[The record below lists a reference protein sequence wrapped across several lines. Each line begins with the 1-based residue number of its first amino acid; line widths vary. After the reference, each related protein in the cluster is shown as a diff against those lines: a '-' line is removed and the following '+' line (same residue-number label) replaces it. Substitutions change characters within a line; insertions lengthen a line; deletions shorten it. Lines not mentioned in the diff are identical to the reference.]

1 MAPRSKPTGAIAT
14 FTGFEARKPGARGAA
29 RAGAMTT
36 RMMTLERI
44 PTRIRRRAWTDVRP
58 VVARIGSRGK
68 PRQRVKSDGAR
79 EGDDDAWDA
88 SVERDARALKTFDLT
103 SAFGPCVGLTRVER
117 WDRAASLGLDPPKVV
132 LEILQR
138 RPTTTAW
145 RECVWHGRL

>member
-1 MAPRSKPTGAIAT
+1 MAPRSKTTGAIAT
-14 FTGFEARKPGARGAA
+14 FTGFEARKPGARG
-29 RAGAMTT
+29 
-36 RMMTLERI
+36 
-44 PTRIRRRAWTDVRP
+44 
-58 VVARIGSRGK
+58 SRKK
-68 PRQRVKSDGAR
+68 PRQRVASDGAR

-138 RPTTTAW
+138 RPTTAAW